1 MFCPFCTHEETKVVD
16 SRLVANGSQIKR
28 RRECMN
34 CGERFSTYEEAEL
47 VMPRIIKSN
56 ERREPFDEEKLRA
69 GLHKALEKRPVSSD
83 QIENALQ
90 NIKDYIRKIGEREIQ
105 AQIIGKQV
113 MNQLVTTDWLDK
125 NIEKVKILDAS
136 WHLPNANRNSFE
148 EYKTEHIINSIFFDI
163 DKNSNQKTNL
173 PHMLPSKEDWEMIVS
188 SLGISNSDHIIVY
201 DNSDVFSSC
210 RVWYSFLYFG
220 HDPKLISVL
229 DGGFKKWT
237 NEKRPTTKEIVS
249 FDRSKYI
256 AVENTSLVI
265 NKDEVNKNITNNKFQ
280 LLDAR
285 GEQRFLGLQPEPRKE
300 LKSGNIKGSINLPF
314 QKLLRDDRTF
324 KKKEDLIEIFKSKKV
339 SIEKEMAFTCGSG
352 VTACILGLANSIISG
367 KKPVIY
373 DGSWAEYGLD

>member
-1 MFCPFCTHEETKVVD
+1 
-16 SRLVANGSQIKR
+16 
-28 RRECMN
+28 
-34 CGERFSTYEEAEL
+34 
-47 VMPRIIKSN
+47 
-56 ERREPFDEEKLRA
+56 
-69 GLHKALEKRPVSSD
+69 
-83 QIENALQ
+83 
-90 NIKDYIRKIGEREIQ
+90 
-105 AQIIGKQV
+105 

-125 NIEKVKILDAS
+125 NVEKVKILDAS

-188 SLGISNSDHIIVY
+188 GLGISNSDHVIVY

-210 RVWYSFLYFG
+210 RVWYTFLYFG

-237 NEKRPTTKEIVS
+237 NEKRPTTKEIIS
-249 FDRSKYI
+249 FERSKYI

-314 QKLLRDDRTF
+314 QKLLREDRTL

-367 KKPVIY
+367 KKPIIY